1 MYGIPARCKPLSAAE
16 EQVLLAV
23 WETPAPVTRRAV
35 ARQLAGRGWASGTV
49 LTFLTRLEAKGWLT
63 AAKEANHNVY
73 TPTVTRRAY
82 GVAVMRHRLDTLFGG
97 DLAAAVRALVSECGA
112 TPASWRRRR
121 PSSRPSGPRRRS
133 TTATTCFSKRKG
145 ARPFAGRTPW
155 RNCQL
160 VGDTGVSVFT

>member
-23 WETPAPVTRRAV
+23 WETPAPITRRAV

-63 AAKEANHNVY
+63 AAKQANHNVY
-73 TPTVTRRAY
+73 TPAVTRRAY

-97 DLAAAVRALVSECGA
+97 DLAGWTPSLAGTWPPRCGRWSA
-112 TPASWRRRR
+112 NAGPPPASWRRRR
-121 PSSRPSGPRRRS
+121 LSSRPSGPRRRS
-133 TTATTCFSKRKG
+133 TTATTCFSKIVR
-145 ARPFAGRTPW
+145 
-155 RNCQL
+155 L
-160 VGDTGVSVFT
+160 

>member
-1 MYGIPARCKPLSAAE
+1 MYGIPAHCKPLSAAE

-23 WETPAPVTRRAV
+23 WDIPQPVTRREV
-35 ARQLAGRGWASGTV
+35 CRRLEGRGWTGGTV

-82 GVAVMRHRLDTLFGG
+82 GVACMRQRLDTLFGG

-112 TPASWRRRR
+112 TPGQLAQ
-121 PSSRPSGPRRRS
+121 
-133 TTATTCFSKRKG
+133 AAAVIEAKR
-145 ARPFAGRTPW
+145 AEAEEY
-155 RNCQL
+155 
-160 VGDTGVSVFT
+160 DSYDVFF

>member
-23 WETPAPVTRRAV
+23 WETPAPITRRAV

-112 TPASWRRRR
+112 TPGQLAQAAAVHPR
-121 PSSRPSGPRRRS
+121 P
-133 TTATTCFSKRKG
+133 AG
-145 ARPFAGRTPW
+145 AGGGRHRGQAGRGGGV
-155 RNCQL
+155 RQL
-160 VGDTGVSVFT
+160 RRVFLKSSAFEEYTNFN